1 MKCSQYNGT
10 GFLFFSLAMAFDYVV
25 LGRKLKKARESLLIA
40 PQESALRLQ
49 ISLQEYLDIEEGR
62 NEITGDQLVL
72 LSVMYRRDFRY
83 FVTGDYP
90 SAESQVQEI
99 FRRNAALSKSDRI
112 AIQEFVRLCEYE
124 DFLEREVFQRQPTKI
139 PNYAQYP
146 FNHSYFKRQGEEAAS
161 LERERLGLGQQPV
174 ENIFELIRNQG
185 IHIFKRQLEDKNISG
200 LYINHPVAGHCIL
213 INYLDDL
220 YRQNFSAA
228 HEYCHALFDSSEGQ
242 EVTYLKS
249 LNARSELEWRA
260 NSFAGSFLVSK
271 QRIESDYS
279 PAESYE
285 AWVSLIRRIAER
297 FRVSSQVVIIRLS
310 ELKWLDKALQDPL
323 IQEKRLVIKH
333 DEKFDPE
340 TPPTL
345 SSGMRSKSAQII
357 RQGLSWHFIDLCTEA
372 YRRGEI
378 THHKLLDMLLLP
390 LEDGYQLLN
399 ELLTFLEVSS

>member
-1 MKCSQYNGT
+1 
-10 GFLFFSLAMAFDYVV
+10 MAFDYAV
-25 LGRKLKKARESLLIA
+25 LGRKLKDARESLLIA
-40 PQESALRLQ
+40 PQDSASHLQ
-49 ISLQEYLDIEEGR
+49 ISLQDYLDIEVGR
-62 NEITGDQLVL
+62 NRITGDQLVL
-72 LSVMYRRDFRY
+72 LAALYRRDFRY

-90 SAESQVQEI
+90 SAESQVQEM
-99 FRRNAALSKSDRI
+99 FRRNAALSQSDRV

-124 DFLEREVFQRQPTKI
+124 HFLEREIFQRQSVPI
-139 PNYAQYP
+139 PNYGQ
-146 FNHSYFKRQGEEAAS
+146 FSFGHGNFKRQGEEAAS
-161 LERERLGLGQQPV
+161 FERERLVLGKQPI

-228 HEYCHALFDSSEGQ
+228 HEYCHALFDSSQGQ

-249 LNARSELEWRA
+249 SNDRSELEWRA
-260 NSFAGSFLVSK
+260 NNFAGNFLVSK
-271 QRIESDYS
+271 QRIELDYS
-279 PAESYE
+279 PANTYE
-285 AWVSLIRRIAER
+285 AWISLIRQIAER

-310 ELKWLDKALQDPL
+310 ELKWIDGELQKQLFKD
-323 IQEKRLVIKH
+323 KRLVIRH

-345 SSGMRSKSAQII
+345 SSGIRDKSTQVV
-357 RQGLSWHFIDLCTEA
+357 RRGLSWYFIELGTEA

-378 THHKLLDMLLLP
+378 TYHKLLDMLLLP
-390 LEDGYQLLN
+390 LEDGYQLLH
-399 ELLTFLEVSS
+399 ELLTFLEVDS

>member
-1 MKCSQYNGT
+1 
-10 GFLFFSLAMAFDYVV
+10 MAFDYAV
-25 LGRKLKKARESLLIA
+25 LGRKLKDARESLLIT
-40 PQESALRLQ
+40 PQESASRLQ
-49 ISLQEYLDIEEGR
+49 IGLQEYLDIEEGR
-62 NEITGDQLVL
+62 NRITGDQLVL
-72 LSVMYRRDFRY
+72 LSVMYCRDFRY

-90 SAESQVQEI
+90 SAESQVQEM

-139 PNYAQYP
+139 PNYAQYT
-146 FNHSYFKRQGEEAAS
+146 FHHRYFKRQGEEAAS
-161 LERERLGLGQQPV
+161 FERERLVLGQQPI

-249 LNARSELEWRA
+249 LNDRSELEWRA
-260 NSFAGSFLVSK
+260 NSFAGNFLVPK
-271 QRIESDYS
+271 QRIELDYS
-279 PAESYE
+279 PVDSYE
-285 AWVSLIRRIAER
+285 AWVSLIRQIAER

-310 ELKWLDKALQDPL
+310 ELKWLDKALQDQL

>member
-1 MKCSQYNGT
+1 
-10 GFLFFSLAMAFDYVV
+10 MAFDYVV

-40 PQESALRLQ
+40 PQESALRLP

-213 INYLDDL
+213 INY
-220 YRQNFSAA
+220 
-228 HEYCHALFDSSEGQ
+228 
-242 EVTYLKS
+242 
-249 LNARSELEWRA
+249 
-260 NSFAGSFLVSK
+260 
-271 QRIESDYS
+271 
-279 PAESYE
+279 
-285 AWVSLIRRIAER
+285 
-297 FRVSSQVVIIRLS
+297 
-310 ELKWLDKALQDPL
+310 
-323 IQEKRLVIKH
+323 
-333 DEKFDPE
+333 
-340 TPPTL
+340 
-345 SSGMRSKSAQII
+345 
-357 RQGLSWHFIDLCTEA
+357 
-372 YRRGEI
+372 
-378 THHKLLDMLLLP
+378 
-390 LEDGYQLLN
+390 
-399 ELLTFLEVSS
+399 

>member
-112 AIQEFVRLCEYE
+112 AFQEFVRLCEYE
-124 DFLEREVFQRQPTKI
+124 DFLERGVYQRQPTKI

-310 ELKWLDKALQDPL
+310 DLKWLNEALKDQL
-323 IQEKRLVIKH
+323 MQEKRLVIKH

-372 YRRGEI
+372 YRRREI

>member
-1 MKCSQYNGT
+1 
-10 GFLFFSLAMAFDYVV
+10 MAFDYVV

-139 PNYAQYP
+139 PNYAQYQ

-285 AWVSLIRRIAER
+285 AWVRLIRQIAER

-310 ELKWLDKALQDPL
+310 ELTWLNKALQDQL